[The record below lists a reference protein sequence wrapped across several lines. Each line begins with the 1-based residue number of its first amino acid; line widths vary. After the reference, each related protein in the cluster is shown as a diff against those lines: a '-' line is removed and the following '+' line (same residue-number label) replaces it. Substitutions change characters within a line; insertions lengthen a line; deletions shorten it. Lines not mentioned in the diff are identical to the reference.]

1 MLLSVLVVL
10 CQVNEVETLMVLTI
24 NRVYLQ
30 HFKTYLF
37 EVENDIGRVIR
48 EVSLERG
55 NCYEFRLI
63 FNFKI
68 IAVF

>member
-1 MLLSVLVVL
+1 
-10 CQVNEVETLMVLTI
+10 MVLTI

-30 HFKTYLF
+30 HFK
-37 EVENDIGRVIR
+37 VENDIGRVIR

-55 NCYEFRLI
+55 NCYEFRFI